1 MVTHR
6 FSSSLYVQSSYTF
19 SKAIDDTSSSQV
31 AFLSRFNDETNPRDT
46 RGPSDFDRRHR
57 FVTSYA
63 YSLPS
68 FGRSGSLERHAL
80 GNWEVSGV
88 FTWQSGLP
96 FSVFDSAGGG
106 AFGNFA
112 PNNVTP
118 TFAPGM
124 RCAHGLTSGSVE
136 SRLDGFI
143 NRQAFV
149 NDPPVDINNP
159 LGVADPTATGP
170 GNVGRNCL
178 RGPRQFNIDFSISKV
193 FHFTERQSL
202 KFSTEFFN
210 LTNTPSFAN
219 PSVTDI
225 NSVAPTSPSFG
236 PISSVVGTPR
246 LIQFALRYSY

>member
-1 MVTHR
+1 M
-6 FSSSLYVQSSYTF
+6 
-19 SKAIDDTSSSQV
+19 DDTSSSQV
-31 AFLSRFNDETNPRDT
+31 AFLSRFNDQTNPRET

-57 FVTSYA
+57 FVTTYA
-63 YSLPS
+63 YTLPA
-68 FGRSGSLERHAL
+68 FGRQGTFARHAL

-106 AFGNFA
+106 AFGNA
-112 PNNVTP
+112 PPVLATP
-118 TFAPGM
+118 TLASGAT
-124 RCAHGLTSGSVE
+124 CGSGLTSGSVE
-136 SRLDGFI
+136 SRLNGFL

-149 NDPPVDINNP
+149 NDAPVDINNP
-159 LGVADPTATGP
+159 LGVADPTATGF

-178 RGPRQFNIDFSISKV
+178 TGPRQFNMDFSIGKV
-193 FHFTERQSL
+193 FRFTERQSL
-202 KFSTEFFN
+202 KFTTEFFN

-225 NSVAPTSPSFG
+225 NSVAPNSPTFG

-246 LIQFALRYSY
+246 LIQFALRFSY